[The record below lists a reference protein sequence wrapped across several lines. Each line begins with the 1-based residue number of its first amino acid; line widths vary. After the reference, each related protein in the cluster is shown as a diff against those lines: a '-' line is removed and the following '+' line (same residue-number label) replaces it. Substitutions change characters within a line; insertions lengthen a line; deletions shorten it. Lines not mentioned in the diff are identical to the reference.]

1 MSVYL
6 VHAGF
11 YLISPSE
18 YERFSLSAKV
28 LTEPLCSVQ
37 LDRQLGPTSAR

>member
-1 MSVYL
+1 VAIPS
-6 VHAGF
+6 GF

-28 LTEPLCSVQ
+28 ITEPLCSLQ
-37 LDRQLGPTSAR
+37 LDRPLEHTSAR